1 MLKIKKDEVIKGA
14 YIAMIFLFIVF
25 TVEFSLSRFV
35 LSEIVEHSELIMEQ
49 CSLLRDKSEVAV
61 CFSKYI
67 NERNNSALW
76 NINSYIVT
84 LAIIAIY
91 TVVSKVRKLIK
102 DIKSKRG

>member
-1 MLKIKKDEVIKGA
+1 MRLKKDEVIKGA

-25 TVEFSLSRFV
+25 TVEFGLSRFV

-49 CSLLRDKSEVAV
+49 CSLLRDKSEVSV